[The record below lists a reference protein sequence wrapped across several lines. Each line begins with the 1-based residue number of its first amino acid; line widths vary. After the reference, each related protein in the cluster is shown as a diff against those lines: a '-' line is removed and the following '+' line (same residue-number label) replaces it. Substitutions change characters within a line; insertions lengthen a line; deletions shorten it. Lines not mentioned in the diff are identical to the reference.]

1 MNKAINNKNTVLR
14 YIVPFYVEREDKTNE
29 QYEVLV
35 EQLHGANGYELLG
48 DSAKEKDL
56 YKYIYDQ
63 IGIGNDTKE
72 LGCVYVK
79 TQVKDIPEK
88 IKNEVEKDSEI
99 KIENKDKEEEKIENK
114 PQPINL
120 KYKISN
126 EKILSIQIDNYK
138 IYLFKTGI
146 NFFVYDIKILEEC
159 ELDELE
165 KFQNAFKELVRSDV
179 IKREYNKE
187 DENGKTVQ
195 TEGIYRGA
203 EAIHKELT
211 SIFAID
217 NIIRY
222 YSEREIKINKVD
234 TKVVDKPILFSYV
247 SVLDEDKLSAV
258 YYKSAYYL
266 STGFTTKYE
275 YNERRMEKVFR
286 PFDNIIWEIS
296 KEGCCGLAVVE
307 NEKHYLYSDFKTR
320 VKNDYFL
327 LYILVL
333 HQAHVMLDFSNMIAR
348 ELPADYESYDDGE
361 GKLYETIKKIK
372 LRLNVFLARNVYT
385 SVSHIQHHNEF
396 YDYAVRRLDIEHDI
410 QSVSAGLGALEKT
423 QQMYKEKYE
432 QELKEK
438 EKAQQLEKEKR
449 EQELKEKNS
458 RNIKILIA
466 FMTLIN
472 TISISLN
479 LNKFVDE
486 IKMFIEQ
493 QSFEIVSLGGL
504 KCLLQVILWG
514 LAIFICAY
522 SAVSA
527 KKNNGEKK
535 QCKKDK

>member
-14 YIVPFYVEREDKTNE
+14 YIVPFYVESKNKVNE
-29 QYEVLV
+29 QYEVIA
-35 EQLHGANGYELLG
+35 EQLQAAKGYEIPNTS
-48 DSAKEKDL
+48 DSEKDL
-56 YKYIYDQ
+56 YEYIYDQ
-63 IGIGNDTKE
+63 IGMGMDTKE
-72 LGCVYVK
+72 LGCVYEKKDVK
-79 TQVKDIPEK
+79 EYRNLEYILSND
-88 IKNEVEKDSEI
+88 
-99 KIENKDKEEEKIENK
+99 EN
-114 PQPINL
+114 
-120 KYKISN
+120 N
-126 EKILSIQIDNYK
+126 EKVFRFKIANYK
-138 IYLFKTGI
+138 IYLFKTGVD
-146 NFFVYDIKILEEC
+146 FFCYDIEIKDKENY
-159 ELDELE
+159 ELSDLVE
-165 KFQNAFKELVRSDV
+165 FQNIFKELVRKDYIIRKYKEEKTSSD
-179 IKREYNKE
+179 
-187 DENGKTVQ
+187 GKKQYVDAQET
-195 TEGIYRGA
+195 YRGA

-211 SIFAID
+211 SIFATD
-217 NIIRY
+217 NNVRY
-222 YSEREIKINKVD
+222 YSERVITIDEVE
-234 TKVVDKPILFSYV
+234 TKVIDKPILFSYV
-247 SVLDEDKLSAV
+247 SVLDEDKLSDA

-361 GKLYETIKKIK
+361 GKLYEIIKKIK

-423 QQMYKEKYE
+423 QQMNKERYE
-432 QELKEK
+432 QIV
-438 EKAQQLEKEKR
+438 
-449 EQELKEKNS
+449 KEKNS

-493 QSFEIVSLGGL
+493 QTFEIVSLAGL

-535 QCKKDK
+535 Q